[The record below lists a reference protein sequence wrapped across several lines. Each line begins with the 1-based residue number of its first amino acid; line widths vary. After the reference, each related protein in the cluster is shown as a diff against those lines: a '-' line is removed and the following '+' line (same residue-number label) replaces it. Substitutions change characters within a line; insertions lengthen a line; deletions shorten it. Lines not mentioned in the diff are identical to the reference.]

1 MGKIA
6 WTAFAYV
13 MMNSLAFGGNDN
25 IYTLYRT
32 SPVSGNSINR
42 IHIAT
47 FDADE
52 GGEYNRENCFVAA
65 DLFMNQPS
73 VVVRYWCEKGRYKK

>member
-13 MMNSLAFGGNDN
+13 MMNISAFADNGN

-32 SPVSGNSINR
+32 SPVSGNSISR

-52 GGEYNRENCFVAA
+52 GEEYNRENCFTAA
-65 DLFMNQPS
+65 DLFMNRLG